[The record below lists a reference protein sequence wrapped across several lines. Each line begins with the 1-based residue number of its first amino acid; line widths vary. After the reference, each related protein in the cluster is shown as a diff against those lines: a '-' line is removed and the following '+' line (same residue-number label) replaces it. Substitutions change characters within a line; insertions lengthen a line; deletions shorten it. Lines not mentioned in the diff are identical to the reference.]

1 MHFSICKSEMCIIYD
16 GFICFFRNPIC
27 NLDRDVWTFSWI
39 WLFRAGSYF
48 LFSFIIYFLCFKI
61 IFYLKLDSDF
71 NNSGL
76 FAIICATYRMDL
88 VHMFHEF
95 LVQPSSTYNC
105 QDTILLPV
113 ICFIFSRLSETHY
126 NRAESPGKLISFIKW
141 LRQYH
146 IDIPYNSKF
155 CLYSSNSPLEFA
167 QSNQKLFSDLLL
179 FLNCVRF
186 FSIAGFGAGFHCL
199 MVAFGGRLVLLL
211 LRH

>member
-1 MHFSICKSEMCIIYD
+1 MILIILD
-16 GFICFFRNPIC
+16 CLPLFVPPTGWTLFICFMN
-27 NLDRDVWTFSWI
+27 
-39 WLFRAGSYF
+39 F
-48 LFSFIIYFLCFKI
+48 LSSPVLLTIAKIPFCYLSF
-61 IFYLKLDSDF
+61 
-71 NNSGL
+71 
-76 FAIICATYRMDL
+76 A
-88 VHMFHEF
+88 
-95 LVQPSSTYNC
+95 SSFPGF
-105 QDTILLPV
+105 Q
-113 ICFIFSRLSETHY
+113 RLNY